1 MKYNLYTVAMIAFIT
16 YYTPANAAVPVS
28 IDTTVKNGMCGIK
41 VDNVD
46 IANYKCEFSR
56 APSLLSYSY
65 LYEAGKEILVFI
77 DRPQGNAC
85 DGGPLHVISKTDS
98 DKFKLVK
105 TIDFCGGHYP
115 EITSGP
121 EKFTINIPSIVIV
134 GIDKTLPAER
144 WVLKQDELVKQ

>member
-1 MKYNLYTVAMIAFIT
+1 MKHNLFAAVIIAFIT

-28 IDTTVKNGMCGIK
+28 IDATVKNGMCGIK

-65 LYEAGKEILVFI
+65 LYEAGKEIFVFI
-77 DRPQGNAC
+77 DRHQGNAC
-85 DGGPLHVISKTDS
+85 DGGPLHVISKINS
-98 DKFKLVK
+98 DKFKLLK
-105 TIDFCGGHYP
+105 TIDFCGEHYP

-121 EKFTINIPSIVIV
+121 ENFTISIPSVVIE
-134 GIDKTLPAER
+134 GTDKTLPAEK
-144 WVLKQDELVKQ
+144 WILKQDDLVKQ